1 MKASKR
7 VLMTADTIDGLWRYA
22 VMLAGALAHRDWQVL
37 LAAFGP
43 APDDGQRAQ
52 IEVLDGVKL
61 VAAEL
66 PLDGA
71 GADRR
76 SMEAAAA
83 TLAEIARRESC
94 DLVHL
99 NTPMLAAAGNWPVP
113 VIGVAHGCLSTWRAG
128 ARAGKRD
135 DDMAWRRQM
144 MLEGLVACD
153 RLIAPTLAFADELAS
168 ACAVDRPIEVVYN
181 GTLPHL
187 PAGLEHGA
195 PFAFTAGRLWDEV
208 ENIALLDGVAARL
221 QEPFIAAGTSKGAR
235 GQQARFDHLR
245 VLGQLSERA
254 IRAHL
259 ARRPVFVSAA
269 VFEPF
274 SLAVLEAAHAG
285 CPLVLS
291 DIASFHE
298 LWGGAA
304 TFIDAGDEDGYVE
317 AIETLLRDAD
327 LRHRLGNAARCR
339 AMDYS
344 VKAMAD
350 AMVTQYE
357 GVLKERQSARGLPS
371 CVD

>member
-1 MKASKR
+1 MKASNR
-7 VLMTADTIDGLWRYA
+7 VLMTADTVDGMWRYS
-22 VMLAGALAHRDWQVL
+22 VTLAGALAHRDWQVL

-43 APDDGQRAQ
+43 APDHGQRAE

-61 VAAEL
+61 VATDL
-66 PLDGA
+66 SLDRA
-71 GADRR
+71 GAERR
-76 SMEAAAA
+76 SMEAAAV

-99 NTPMLAAAGNWPVP
+99 NTPMLAAAVNWPVP
-113 VIGVAHGCLSTWRAG
+113 VIGVAHGCLSTWWAR
-128 ARAGKRD
+128 ARAGERD
-135 DDMAWRRQM
+135 RDMAWRRQM

-187 PAGLEHGA
+187 PAGLGRGD
-195 PFAFTAGRLWDEV
+195 PFVFTAGRLWDEV
-208 ENIALLDGVAARL
+208 ENLALLDVVAARL
-221 QEPFIAAGTSKGAR
+221 QEPFLAAGPSKGPR
-235 GQQARFDHLR
+235 GQQARIDHLR

-254 IRAHL
+254 MRAHL

-317 AIETLLRDAD
+317 AIETLLRDAG